1 MSILRCIRVRKI
13 ELDTKCNIAEVA
25 LELKQRYVDLY
36 GEQGAEVANEG
47 FDAAGGCNWYSLCC
61 V

>member
-25 LELKQRYVDLY
+25 LELKQRYVDLLVIIY
-36 GEQGAEVANEG
+36 LMKLM
-47 FDAAGGCNWYSLCC
+47 NWCDHKL
-61 V
+61 VL